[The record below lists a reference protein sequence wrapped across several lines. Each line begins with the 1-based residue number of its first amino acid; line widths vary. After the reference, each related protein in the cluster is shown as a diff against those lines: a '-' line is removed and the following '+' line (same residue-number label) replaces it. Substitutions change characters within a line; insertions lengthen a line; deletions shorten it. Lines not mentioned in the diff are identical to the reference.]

1 MHYSP
6 STNGFYL
13 PEIHGANIPTDA
25 VGITAERHAE
35 LIAGQA
41 AGQLITAGLDG
52 APVLADPP
60 PALPPVVYEVSRF
73 QARAAL
79 FNAGLLPQVEAAVA
93 AAPPLVQMA
102 WADAITFR
110 RDSPSIAALSATLG
124 MTDAQI
130 DELFSAAA
138 LIRA

>member
-1 MHYSP
+1 MFYSQF
-6 STNGFYL
+6 TNGFYL
-13 PEIHGANIPTDA
+13 PEIHGTAMPTDA
-25 VGITAERHAE
+25 VEITTERHFA
-35 LIAGQA
+35 LLAGQA
-41 AGQLITAGLDG
+41 AGKIIAAGPDG
-52 APVLADPP
+52 APALIDPQ
-60 PALPPVVYEVSRF
+60 PAAPPVVYEVSRF

-110 RDSPSIAALSATLG
+110 RDSPSISALSAALG